1 MMELGLELLLKEP
14 VITKVLFSIFNPAY
28 RLTQS
33 IDTTVFSQTEKCWE
47 KEAQKRSAFT
57 LTF

>member
-47 KEAQKRSAFT
+47 KEAQKR
-57 LTF
+57 